1 MNCNLNTFSGKYVS
15 LIESQTPWYNSTNIL
30 LTKKNIKKNNKYPNN
45 CKCDKYLD
53 LEECSCNIENMKN
66 INNINNK
73 KELNK
78 KELNK
83 KELNKDDLNKDDL
96 NKDDLNKDD
105 LNKNIIKMILLIFF
119 IIIILIIII
128 K

>member
-45 CKCDKYLD
+45 CECDKYLD
-53 LEECSCNIENMKN
+53 LEECSCNIENMEN
-66 INNINNK
+66 IKK

-78 KELNK
+78 NELNNNELNNNELNNNELNNNELNK
-83 KELNKDDLNKDDL
+83 NE
-96 NKDDLNKDD
+96 

-119 IIIILIIII
+119 ILIILNIII